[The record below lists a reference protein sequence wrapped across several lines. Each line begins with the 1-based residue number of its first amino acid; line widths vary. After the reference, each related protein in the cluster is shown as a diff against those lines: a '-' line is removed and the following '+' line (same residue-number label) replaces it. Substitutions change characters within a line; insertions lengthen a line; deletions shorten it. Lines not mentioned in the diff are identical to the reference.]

1 MTALRSFRA
10 GHTFGILCLAVGL
23 SQGCDRSEPLQRSD
37 APSPASERK
46 LPFHPDADQASAADG
61 ALPPVASDPKQSA
74 TPFKGMSHT
83 HILPSG
89 MLLTVQLQDSLSAT
103 KVRAGDAFTATVA
116 APLWLGRDV
125 VVERGTTV
133 TGRVESAQSQA
144 ERSGLAQDS
153 RYTGT
158 GYFRL
163 TLSEM
168 TVEGRQLAL
177 QTSSLFARGT
187 FQPLEG
193 ISVQR
198 GRRLTFRLTA
208 PVTLEASS
216 SAANR
221 QPVGLTPE

>member
-1 MTALRSFRA
+1 
-10 GHTFGILCLAVGL
+10 
-23 SQGCDRSEPLQRSD
+23 
-37 APSPASERK
+37 
-46 LPFHPDADQASAADG
+46 
-61 ALPPVASDPKQSA
+61 
-74 TPFKGMSHT
+74 
-83 HILPSG
+83 
-89 MLLTVQLQDSLSAT
+89 
-103 KVRAGDAFTATVA
+103 VRAGDVFTATVA
-116 APLWLGRDV
+116 APLWLGRDM

-144 ERSGLAQDS
+144 ERSGLPQDS

-163 TLSEM
+163 TLSEI
-168 TVEGRQLAL
+168 TIDGRQLAL

-187 FQPLEG
+187 FQPPES
-193 ISVQR
+193 ISVQK

-208 PVTLEASS
+208 PVTLEAPN